1 MTGDVLEMEF
11 NEPPVKDLGTAK
23 QPERQNGR
31 TQKQNPQMCLFEGK
45 FFKYFDLIIR
55 YLFICFSWAII
66 GANL

>member
-31 TQKQNPQMCLFEGK
+31 TQKQILKCVFLKGS
-45 FFKYFDLIIR
+45 
-55 YLFICFSWAII
+55 FSNIFSKSYVT
-66 GANL
+66 LSFV